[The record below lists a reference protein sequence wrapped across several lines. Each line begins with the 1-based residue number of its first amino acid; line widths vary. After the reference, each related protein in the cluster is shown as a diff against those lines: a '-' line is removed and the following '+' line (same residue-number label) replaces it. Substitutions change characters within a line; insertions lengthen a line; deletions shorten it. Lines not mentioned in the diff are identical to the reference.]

1 LNFGDRAAEAGTAN
15 LTPTLPP
22 PGVVVTCGS
31 GKPDTPWSRM
41 HEANRKG
48 APAGFSADPPELGEP
63 GEEPQAAAR
72 NAREIIARGRMPAL

>member
-1 LNFGDRAAEAGTAN
+1 
-15 LTPTLPP
+15 
-22 PGVVVTCGS
+22 
-31 GKPDTPWSRM
+31 M